1 MRGFESLLPQR
12 LKQIAQTIRGSARK
26 NLGLNNGVFG
36 KVKEIRLSSFL
47 KDTLHAYPPAPAP
60 APSPQ
65 LTDHSEPFISP
76 YHSPSYSPISPVTVK
91 TPCFDCEVSSPS
103 PSIVTEHS
111 PVASPTSYTAS
122 HTAGVAPE
130 LSRRVA
136 EVSHGFKLRQD
147 DERSNELVSHL
158 LAPSSP
164 CKFIWHNK
172 PFFPFS
178 CLAIV
183 GTDYMIC
190 LMLMTHYFH
199 ILLKSLFYIF
209 VTASANPCC
218 NGYLFLKQFTSISF
232 SKQN

>member
-1 MRGFESLLPQR
+1 LDVSPFTDCYNKDLPNCLSLQNVYVEITNAHGSTVTSPVVVQASVMRGFESLLPQR

-60 APSPQ
+60 APAPSPQ

-76 YHSPSYSPISPVTVK
+76 YHSPSYSPISPVTVE

-111 PVASPTSYTAS
+111 PAYSPVASPPSYTAS
-122 HTAGVAPE
+122 HTAGVAPD
-130 LSRRVA
+130 LSRRVV

-147 DERSNELVSHL
+147 DERSNKLVSHL

-164 CKFIWHNK
+164 CKFI
-172 PFFPFS
+172 
-178 CLAIV
+178 
-183 GTDYMIC
+183 
-190 LMLMTHYFH
+190 
-199 ILLKSLFYIF
+199 
-209 VTASANPCC
+209 
-218 NGYLFLKQFTSISF
+218 
-232 SKQN
+232 